1 MNRLLAVL
9 LGLILIFAVI
19 VDVKVITGEGS
30 IRWGIFVLYLVA
42 TALLAYGT
50 LWFWRRGGSRRDAA

>member
-9 LGLILIFAVI
+9 LGLLLIFAVI

-30 IRWGIFVLYLVA
+30 IKWGIFSLYLIA

-50 LWFWRRGGSRRDAA
+50 VWFWRRGGRRSTT